1 MSNNKDLHFSTEVII
16 YPLLFLLII
25 VVVFWLES
33 RFNLNFNY
41 LGIYPR
47 EISGLKGIIF
57 GPFIHGDVK
66 HLFNNSMPLVVL
78 TTALFYFYR
87 NIRWRVLLFGLLLT
101 GLLTW
106 IIGRPSLH
114 IGASGIIYMLTAFLL
129 FKGIFSKQYQLTALS
144 FAVIF
149 LYGGFIWYVFPTDPK
164 ISWEGHLSGF
174 LVGLLFA
181 IIFKTNPI
189 AHKRYEWEKENYK
202 PEEDLFLQHFDE
214 DGNFIDST
222 PENNLDEKKEDE
234 KTDNIEPTSL
244 TINYTFKK
252 STKSPKSHEKD
263 L

>member
-1 MSNNKDLHFSTEVII
+1 MSNKKELHFTTDVII
-16 YPLLFLLII
+16 YPLLFLFII
-25 VVVFWLES
+25 VGVFWVES

-47 EISGLKGIIF
+47 EINGLRGIFF
-57 GPFIHGDVK
+57 GPFIHSDGK
-66 HLFNNSMPLVVL
+66 HLFNNSIPLFVL

-87 NIRWRVLLFGLLLT
+87 KIRWKVLFLGLLLT
-101 GLLTW
+101 GFLTW

-114 IGASGIIYMLTAFLL
+114 IGASGVIYMLTSFLL

-149 LYGGFIWYVFPTDPK
+149 LYGSFIWYIFPTDPK

-181 IIFKTNPI
+181 VFFKNNI
-189 AHKRYEWEKENYK
+189 SHKKYEWEGENYK
-202 PEEDLFLQHFDE
+202 PEDDVFLQHFDD
-214 DGNFIDST
+214 DGNFIDEK
-222 PENNLDEKKEDE
+222 PEKKGQEIIKE
-234 KTDNIEPTSL
+234 IKPSRI
-244 TINYTFKK
+244 TIKYTLI
-252 STKSPKSHEKD
+252 KSPKSDEKD